1 MYTGAPNYTNVM
13 TVSEV
18 NKGDSITVSLNLERL
33 GDNFTYFWTKNG
45 VEFGGNGIVN
55 LTVKSLHIAS
65 ADCDDNGIYNVTA
78 TNQFGSGSLS
88 FRLTVLCKL
97 RILFV
102 SFYLLYRT
110 IIGPP
115 VFQNTSATQINVN
128 IGQSFTINCRI
139 IESYP
144 PNPRITLRVSP
155 GNTSEDITANPIQSI
170 NSVKAGDY
178 IYTCRAD
185 NTRNTTTLAFQVQVT
200 ITCKPSVCL
209 GHNKYSR

>member
-1 MYTGAPNYTNVM
+1 MN
-13 TVSEV
+13 

-45 VEFGGNGIVN
+45 VEYGGNGIVN
-55 LTVKSLHIAS
+55 LSVKSLHIAS

-102 SFYLLYRT
+102 SFCLLYRLIYRT

-139 IESYP
+139 AESYP
-144 PNPRITLRVSP
+144 PNPRITLTVNP
-155 GNTSEDITANPIQSI
+155 GNTSKNISANPIQTI
-170 NSVKAGDY
+170 TSVKAAGDY
-178 IYTCRAD
+178 IYTCRAY

-200 ITCKPSVCL
+200 ITCKPSVCFC
-209 GHNKYSR
+209 HNTYSGTSL